1 VAGDRRP
8 EEEIRREIA
17 SEREALVSALAD
29 LRQGVDEKRKLAAVV
44 GGALTAAFAAVAALR
59 LGRRLRG

>member
-1 VAGDRRP
+1 MAGDRRT

-17 SEREALVSALAD
+17 SQREELASALAD

-44 GGALTAAFAAVAALR
+44 GGTLAAAITTVAALR
-59 LGRRLRG
+59 LGRRFRG